1 MSTDYL
7 SYLNEQQKE
16 AVLHTEGPLLI
27 LAGAGT
33 GKTSVLTSRIAHII
47 HNKLAFPNN
56 ILAVTFTNKA
66 AKEMQFRIGNIIGNA
81 VEGMNW
87 LGTFHSIGTKLL
99 RMHAELVHLKS
110 DFTILDTDDQLK
122 VIKEVIRLLDIDEK
136 QFPPR
141 LFLSFI
147 DQCKNK
153 GLSPENATTQMDL
166 DSIHEKSIEVY
177 KNYQQRLKTL
187 NSADFG
193 DLLMLPL
200 QILKENEAVL
210 NKFQSIFKYILV
222 DEYQDTNTVQYLL
235 LRVLSQKNK
244 NIACVGDDDQ
254 SIYGWR
260 GADVN
265 NILNFEKDFDGS
277 KIIRLEKNYRS
288 TVNILGAARSL
299 IANNI
304 DRLGKELSSS
314 SDEVGD
320 KVKVISVW
328 SAEDEAI
335 FISDEIDRKLIS
347 KTDLNQISI
356 LVRASFQM
364 REIEDRLILNSIPY
378 RVIGG
383 PKFYERQE
391 IRDVIAYLQLL
402 LNQNHDLKF
411 ERILN
416 VPKRGLGE
424 TTIRMLNDASKIY
437 NLSLFDVSKKLIQTD
452 ELKPQQRTQL
462 SSFIAMVENWKRK
475 LDELDHVTL
484 TELILEDSG
493 YIEMWEKDKTPSSL
507 TRIENIKELVGQ
519 IAEFNSLHEFIDH
532 VSLVLEVEN
541 DQSTSKV
548 SLMTLHS
555 AKGLEFDCVF
565 MPGLEEGIFPNQRSL
580 DEKGNIGLEEERRL
594 AHVGMTRAK
603 KYLYIINSQNRRVY
617 GNWMQSIPSRFI
629 SEISR
634 EFIDDDATLNAYA
647 INTINTYVNTL
658 QNIAPYDNQKKKL
671 SAMERLKAAGHFD
684 NSTEVFDD
692 ISDADNVSVL
702 QNQRVFHT
710 KFGYGIVIGNENDRV
725 EVDFDKAGKKIVLSS
740 YLEVVKND

>member
-1 MSTDYL
+1 MNTDYL
-7 SYLNEQQKE
+7 SYLNEQQKA

-33 GKTSVLTSRIAHII
+33 GKTSVLTSRLAHII
-47 HNKLAFPNN
+47 YNKLAFPNN

-66 AKEMQFRIGNIIGNA
+66 AKEMQLRIGNIIGNA

-99 RMHAELVHLKS
+99 RMHAELVDLKS

-153 GLSPENATTQMDL
+153 GLTPEKVKTEIDL
-166 DSIHEKSIEVY
+166 DFIHEKSIEVY
-177 KNYQQRLKTL
+177 KNYQKRLKTL
-187 NSADFG
+187 NSVDFG

-200 QILKENEAVL
+200 QILIKNEAIL
-210 NKFQSIFKYILV
+210 DKFQSTFKYILV
-222 DEYQDTNTVQYLL
+222 DEYQDTNTVQYQL
-235 LRVLSQKNK
+235 LRILSQKNR

-299 IANNI
+299 ITNNI

-314 SDEVGD
+314 SDEEGD
-320 KVKVISVW
+320 KVKLVSVW

-347 KTDLNQISI
+347 KTDLDQISI

-462 SSFIAMVENWKRK
+462 SSFIAMIENWKQK
-475 LDELDHVTL
+475 LNELDHVTL

-493 YIEMWEKDKTPSSL
+493 YIEMWEKDKTPTSL

-519 IAEFNSLHEFIDH
+519 IAEFNSLHEFIEH
-532 VSLVLEVEN
+532 ISLVLEVEN
-541 DQSTSKV
+541 DKSSSKV

-565 MPGLEEGIFPNQRSL
+565 MPGLEEGVFPNQRSL
-580 DEKGNIGLEEERRL
+580 DEKGNSGLEEERRL

-603 KYLYIINSQNRRVY
+603 KYLYLIHSQNRRVY

-634 EFIDDDATLNAYA
+634 EFIDDDSTL
-647 INTINTYVNTL
+647 IGTTINTYGNGVQNTS
-658 QNIAPYDNQKKKL
+658 AFDYQKKKL
-671 SAMERLKAAGHFD
+671 SAIDRLKAAGHF
-684 NSTEVFDD
+684 NNNIEALEE
-692 ISDADNVSVL
+692 ISDYNNVSVL

-710 KFGYGIVIGNENDRV
+710 KFGYGIVIDNENDRV

>member
-1 MSTDYL
+1 MNTDYL
-7 SYLNEQQKE
+7 SYLNEQQKA

-33 GKTSVLTSRIAHII
+33 GKTSVLTSRLAHII
-47 HNKLAFPNN
+47 NKKLAFPNN

-66 AKEMQFRIGNIIGNA
+66 AKEMQLRIGNIIGKA

-99 RMHAELVHLKS
+99 RMHAELVGLKS

-122 VIKEVIRLLDIDEK
+122 VIKEVIKLLDIDEK

-153 GLSPENATTQMDL
+153 GLTPERVKTEIDL
-166 DSIHEKSIEVY
+166 DFIHEKSIEVY

-200 QILKENEAVL
+200 QILIKNKAIL
-210 NKFQSIFKYILV
+210 DKFQSTFKYILV

-235 LRVLSQKNK
+235 LRILSQKNR

-314 SDEVGD
+314 SDDVGD
-320 KVKVISVW
+320 KVKLVSVW

-347 KTDLNQISI
+347 KIDLDQISI

-462 SSFIAMVENWKRK
+462 SSFIAMIENWKQK
-475 LDELDHVTL
+475 LNELDHVTL

-493 YIEMWEKDKTPSSL
+493 YIEMWEKDKTPTSL

-519 IAEFNSLHEFIDH
+519 IAEFNSLHEFIEH
-532 VSLVLEVEN
+532 ISLVLEVEN
-541 DQSTSKV
+541 DQSSSKV

-580 DEKGNIGLEEERRL
+580 DEKGNSGLEEERRL

-603 KYLYIINSQNRRVY
+603 KYLYIIHSQNRRVY

-634 EFIDDDATLNAYA
+634 EFIDDASTLSGT
-647 INTINTYVNTL
+647 TINTYGNGIQNTS
-658 QNIAPYDNQKKKL
+658 AFDYQKKKL
-671 SAMERLKAAGHFD
+671 SAIDRLKAAGHF
-684 NSTEVFDD
+684 NNNIEAIEE
-692 ISDADNVSVL
+692 ISDYNNVSVL

-710 KFGYGIVIGNENDRV
+710 KFGYGIVIDNENDRV

>member
-1 MSTDYL
+1 MNTDYL
-7 SYLNEQQKE
+7 SYLNEQQKA

-33 GKTSVLTSRIAHII
+33 GKTSVLTSRLAHII
-47 HNKLAFPNN
+47 NKKLAFPNN

-66 AKEMQFRIGNIIGNA
+66 AKEMQLRIGNIIGKA

-99 RMHAELVHLKS
+99 RMHAELVGLKS

-122 VIKEVIRLLDIDEK
+122 VIKEVIKLLDIDEK

-153 GLSPENATTQMDL
+153 GLTPERVKTEIDL
-166 DSIHEKSIEVY
+166 DFIHEKSIEVY

-200 QILKENEAVL
+200 QILIKNEEIL
-210 NKFQSIFKYILV
+210 DKFQSTFKYILV

-235 LRVLSQKNK
+235 LRILSQKNR

-265 NILNFEKDFDGS
+265 NILNFEKDFYGS

-314 SDEVGD
+314 SDDIGE
-320 KVKVISVW
+320 KVKLVSVW

-347 KTDLNQISI
+347 KIDLDQISI

-462 SSFIAMVENWKRK
+462 SSFIAMIENWKQK
-475 LDELDHVTL
+475 LNELDHVTL

-493 YIEMWEKDKTPSSL
+493 YIEMWEKDKTPTSL

-519 IAEFNSLHEFIDH
+519 IAEFNSLHEFIEH
-532 VSLVLEVEN
+532 ISLVLEVEN
-541 DQSTSKV
+541 DQSSSKV

-580 DEKGNIGLEEERRL
+580 DEKGNSGLEEERRL

-603 KYLYIINSQNRRVY
+603 KYLYIIHSQNRRVY

-634 EFIDDDATLNAYA
+634 EFIDDASTLSGT
-647 INTINTYVNTL
+647 TINTYGNGIQNTS
-658 QNIAPYDNQKKKL
+658 AFDYQKKKL
-671 SAMERLKAAGHFD
+671 SAIDRLKAAGHF
-684 NSTEVFDD
+684 NNNIEAIEE
-692 ISDADNVSVL
+692 ISDYNNVSVL

-710 KFGYGIVIGNENDRV
+710 KFGYGIVIDNENDRV

>member
-1 MSTDYL
+1 MNTDYL
-7 SYLNEQQKE
+7 SYLNEQQKA

-33 GKTSVLTSRIAHII
+33 GKTSVLTSRLAHII
-47 HNKLAFPNN
+47 NKKLAFPNN

-66 AKEMQFRIGNIIGNA
+66 AKEMQLRIGNIIGKA

-99 RMHAELVHLKS
+99 RMHAELVDLKS

-122 VIKEVIRLLDIDEK
+122 VIKEVIKLLDIDEK

-153 GLSPENATTQMDL
+153 GLTPERVKTEIDL
-166 DSIHEKSIEVY
+166 DFIHEKSIEVY

-200 QILKENEAVL
+200 QILIKNEEIL
-210 NKFQSIFKYILV
+210 DKFQSTFKYILV

-235 LRVLSQKNK
+235 LRILSQKNR

-265 NILNFEKDFDGS
+265 NILNFEKDFYGS

-314 SDEVGD
+314 SDDIGE
-320 KVKVISVW
+320 KVKLVSVW

-347 KTDLNQISI
+347 KIDLDQISI

-462 SSFIAMVENWKRK
+462 SSFIAMIENWKQK
-475 LDELDHVTL
+475 LNELDHVTL

-493 YIEMWEKDKTPSSL
+493 YIEMWEKDKTPTSL

-519 IAEFNSLHEFIDH
+519 IAEFNSLHEFIEH
-532 VSLVLEVEN
+532 ISLVLEVEN
-541 DQSTSKV
+541 DQSSSKV

-580 DEKGNIGLEEERRL
+580 DEKGNSGLEEERRL

-603 KYLYIINSQNRRVY
+603 KYLYIIHSQNRRVY

-634 EFIDDDATLNAYA
+634 EFIDDASTLSG
-647 INTINTYVNTL
+647 TSINTYGNGIQNTS
-658 QNIAPYDNQKKKL
+658 AFDYQKKKL
-671 SAMERLKAAGHFD
+671 SAIDRLKAAGHF
-684 NSTEVFDD
+684 NNNIEAIEE
-692 ISDADNVSVL
+692 ISDYNNVSVL

-710 KFGYGIVIGNENDRV
+710 KFGYGIVIDNENDRV

>member
-1 MSTDYL
+1 MNTDYL
-7 SYLNEQQKE
+7 SYLNEQQKA

-33 GKTSVLTSRIAHII
+33 GKTSVLTSRLAHII
-47 HNKLAFPNN
+47 NKKLAFPNN

-66 AKEMQFRIGNIIGNA
+66 AKEMQLRIGNIIGKA

-99 RMHAELVHLKS
+99 RMHAELVDLKS

-122 VIKEVIRLLDIDEK
+122 VIKEVIKLLDIDEK

-153 GLSPENATTQMDL
+153 GLTPERVKTEIDL
-166 DSIHEKSIEVY
+166 DFIHEKSTEVY

-200 QILKENEAVL
+200 QILIKNEAIL
-210 NKFQSIFKYILV
+210 DKFQSTFKYILV
-222 DEYQDTNTVQYLL
+222 DEYQDTNTVQYQL
-235 LRVLSQKNK
+235 LRILSQKNR

-265 NILNFEKDFDGS
+265 NILNFEKDFYGS

-314 SDEVGD
+314 SDDIGE
-320 KVKVISVW
+320 KVKLVSVW

-347 KTDLNQISI
+347 KIDLDQISI

-462 SSFIAMVENWKRK
+462 SGFIAMIENWKQK
-475 LDELDHVTL
+475 LNELDHVTL

-493 YIEMWEKDKTPSSL
+493 YIEMWEKDKTPTSL

-519 IAEFNSLHEFIDH
+519 IAEFNSLHEFIEH
-532 VSLVLEVEN
+532 ISLVLEVEN
-541 DQSTSKV
+541 DQSSSKV

-580 DEKGNIGLEEERRL
+580 DEKGNSGLEEERRL

-603 KYLYIINSQNRRVY
+603 KYLYIIHSQNRRVY

-634 EFIDDDATLNAYA
+634 EFIDDASTLSGT
-647 INTINTYVNTL
+647 TINTYGNGIQNTS
-658 QNIAPYDNQKKKL
+658 AFDYQKKKL
-671 SAMERLKAAGHFD
+671 SAIDRLKAAGHF
-684 NSTEVFDD
+684 NNNIEAIEE
-692 ISDADNVSVL
+692 ISDYNNVSVL

-710 KFGYGIVIGNENDRV
+710 KFGYGIVIDNENDRV

>member
-1 MSTDYL
+1 MNTDYL
-7 SYLNEQQKE
+7 SYLNEQQKA

-33 GKTSVLTSRIAHII
+33 GKTSVLTSRLAHII
-47 HNKLAFPNN
+47 NKKLAFPNN

-66 AKEMQFRIGNIIGNA
+66 AKEMQLRIGNIIGKA

-99 RMHAELVHLKS
+99 RMHAELVDLKS

-122 VIKEVIRLLDIDEK
+122 VIKEVIKLLDIDEK

-153 GLSPENATTQMDL
+153 GLTPERVKTEIDL
-166 DSIHEKSIEVY
+166 DFIHEKSIEVY

-200 QILKENEAVL
+200 QILIKNEAIL
-210 NKFQSIFKYILV
+210 DKFQSTFKYILV
-222 DEYQDTNTVQYLL
+222 DEYQDTNTVQYQL
-235 LRVLSQKNK
+235 LRILSQKNR

-265 NILNFEKDFDGS
+265 NILNFEKDFYGS

-314 SDEVGD
+314 SDDIGE
-320 KVKVISVW
+320 KVKLVSVW

-347 KTDLNQISI
+347 KIDLDQISI

-424 TTIRMLNDASKIY
+424 TTIRMLNDASRIY

-462 SSFIAMVENWKRK
+462 SGFIAMIENWKQK
-475 LDELDHVTL
+475 LNELDHVTL

-493 YIEMWEKDKTPSSL
+493 YIEMWEKDKTPTSL

-519 IAEFNSLHEFIDH
+519 IAEFNSLHEFIEH
-532 VSLVLEVEN
+532 ISLVLEVEN
-541 DQSTSKV
+541 DQSSSKV

-580 DEKGNIGLEEERRL
+580 DEKGNSGLEEERRL

-603 KYLYIINSQNRRVY
+603 KYLYIIHSQNRRVY

-634 EFIDDDATLNAYA
+634 EFIDDASTLSGT
-647 INTINTYVNTL
+647 TINTYGNGIQNTS
-658 QNIAPYDNQKKKL
+658 AFDYQKKKL
-671 SAMERLKAAGHFD
+671 SAIDRLKAAGHF
-684 NSTEVFDD
+684 NNNIEAIEE
-692 ISDADNVSVL
+692 ISDYNNVSVL

-710 KFGYGIVIGNENDRV
+710 KFGYGIVIDNENDRV

>member
-1 MSTDYL
+1 MNTDYL

-16 AVLHTEGPLLI
+16 AVLYTEGPLLI

-33 GKTSVLTSRIAHII
+33 GKTSVLTSRLAHII

-66 AKEMQFRIGNIIGNA
+66 AKEMQFRIGNIIGKA

-99 RMHAELVHLKS
+99 RMHAELVNLKS

-122 VIKEVIRLLDIDEK
+122 VIKEVIRLMDIDEK

-153 GLSPENATTQMDL
+153 GLSPEKVSTQMDL

-200 QILKENEAVL
+200 QILKENEVIL
-210 NKFQSIFKYILV
+210 DKFQSIFKYILV

-235 LRVLSQKNK
+235 LRILSQKNR

-320 KVKVISVW
+320 KVKLISVW

-335 FISDEIDRKLIS
+335 FISDEIERKLLS

-507 TRIENIKELVGQ
+507 NRIENIKELVGQ
-519 IAEFNSLHEFIDH
+519 IGEFNSLHEFIDH

-603 KYLYIINSQNRRVY
+603 KYLYLINSQNRRVY

-634 EFIDDDATLNAYA
+634 EFIDDDTTLYAPA
-647 INTINTYVNTL
+647 INTINTYGNAL
-658 QNIAPYDNQKKKL
+658 QNITPYDYQRKKL

-684 NSTEVFDD
+684 NSTETFDD
-692 ISDADNVSVL
+692 ISDADNLIVL

-710 KFGYGIVIGNENDRV
+710 KFGYGIVIDNENDRV

>member
-33 GKTSVLTSRIAHII
+33 GKTSVLTSRLAHII

-66 AKEMQFRIGNIIGNA
+66 AKEMQFRIGNIIGKA

-99 RMHAELVHLKS
+99 RMHAELVNLKS

-153 GLSPENATTQMDL
+153 GLSPEKVRTQMDL

-200 QILKENEAVL
+200 QILRENEAIL
-210 NKFQSIFKYILV
+210 DKFQSIFKYILV

-235 LRVLSQKNK
+235 LRILSQKNR

-320 KVKVISVW
+320 KVKLVSVW

-335 FISDEIDRKLIS
+335 FISDEIDRKLTS

-603 KYLYIINSQNRRVY
+603 KYLYLINSQNRRVY

-634 EFIDDDATLNAYA
+634 EFIDDDATLNAT
-647 INTINTYVNTL
+647 TINTNNTYGNAL
-658 QNIAPYDNQKKKL
+658 QNITPYDYQKKKL
-671 SAMERLKAAGHFD
+671 SAIERLKAAGHFD
-684 NSTEVFDD
+684 NSIETFDD
-692 ISDADNVSVL
+692 ISDADNMSVL

-710 KFGYGIVIGNENDRV
+710 KFGYGIVIDNENDRV

-740 YLEVVKND
+740 YLEVVKNG

>member
-33 GKTSVLTSRIAHII
+33 GKTSVLTSRLAHII

-66 AKEMQFRIGNIIGNA
+66 AKEMQFRIGNIIGKA

-99 RMHAELVHLKS
+99 RMHAELVNLKS

-153 GLSPENATTQMDL
+153 GLSPEKVRTQMDL

-200 QILKENEAVL
+200 QILKENEAIL
-210 NKFQSIFKYILV
+210 DKFQSIFKYILV

-235 LRVLSQKNK
+235 LRILSQKNR

-320 KVKVISVW
+320 KVKLVSVW

-335 FISDEIDRKLIS
+335 FISDEIDRKLTS

-603 KYLYIINSQNRRVY
+603 KYLYLINSQNRRVY

-634 EFIDDDATLNAYA
+634 EFIDDDATLNAAA
-647 INTINTYVNTL
+647 INTINTYGNTF
-658 QNIAPYDNQKKKL
+658 QNIAPYDYQKKKL

-684 NSTEVFDD
+684 NSIEVFDD
-692 ISDADNVSVL
+692 ISDDNNEIVF

>member
-1 MSTDYL
+1 MNTDYL
-7 SYLNEQQKE
+7 SYLNEQQKA

-33 GKTSVLTSRIAHII
+33 GKTSVLTSRLAHII
-47 HNKLAFPNN
+47 NKKLAFPNN

-66 AKEMQFRIGNIIGNA
+66 AKEMQLRIGNIIGKA

-99 RMHAELVHLKS
+99 RMHAELVDLKS

-122 VIKEVIRLLDIDEK
+122 VIKEVIKLLDIDEK

-153 GLSPENATTQMDL
+153 GLTPERVKTEIDL
-166 DSIHEKSIEVY
+166 DFIHEKSIEVY

-200 QILKENEAVL
+200 QILIKNEEIL
-210 NKFQSIFKYILV
+210 DKFQSTFKYILV
-222 DEYQDTNTVQYLL
+222 DEYQDTNTVQYQL
-235 LRVLSQKNK
+235 LRILSQKNR

-265 NILNFEKDFDGS
+265 NILNFEKDFYGS

-314 SDEVGD
+314 SDDIGE
-320 KVKVISVW
+320 KVKLVSVW

-347 KTDLNQISI
+347 KIDLDQISI

-462 SSFIAMVENWKRK
+462 SGFIAMIENWKQK
-475 LDELDHVTL
+475 LNELDHVTL

-493 YIEMWEKDKTPSSL
+493 YIEMWEKDKTPTSL

-519 IAEFNSLHEFIDH
+519 IAEFNSLHEFIEH
-532 VSLVLEVEN
+532 ISLVLEVEN
-541 DQSTSKV
+541 DQSSSKV

-580 DEKGNIGLEEERRL
+580 DEKGNSGLEEERRL

-603 KYLYIINSQNRRVY
+603 KYLYIIHSQNRRVY

-634 EFIDDDATLNAYA
+634 EFIDDASTLSGT
-647 INTINTYVNTL
+647 TINTYGNGIQNTS
-658 QNIAPYDNQKKKL
+658 AFDYQKKKL
-671 SAMERLKAAGHFD
+671 SAIDRLKAAGHF
-684 NSTEVFDD
+684 NNNIEAIEE
-692 ISDADNVSVL
+692 ISDYNNVSVL

-710 KFGYGIVIGNENDRV
+710 KFGYGIVIDNENDRV

>member
-1 MSTDYL
+1 MNTDYL
-7 SYLNEQQKE
+7 SYLNEQQKA

-33 GKTSVLTSRIAHII
+33 GKTSVLTSRLAHII
-47 HNKLAFPNN
+47 YKKLAFPNN

-66 AKEMQFRIGNIIGNA
+66 AKEMQLRIGNIIGNA

-99 RMHAELVHLKS
+99 RMHAELVDLKS

-153 GLSPENATTQMDL
+153 GLTPEKVNTEIDL
-166 DSIHEKSIEVY
+166 DFIHEKSIEVY
-177 KNYQQRLKTL
+177 KNYQKRLKTL
-187 NSADFG
+187 NSVDFG

-200 QILKENEAVL
+200 QILIKNEAIL
-210 NKFQSIFKYILV
+210 DKFQSTFKYILV
-222 DEYQDTNTVQYLL
+222 DEYQDTNTVQYQL
-235 LRVLSQKNK
+235 LRILSQKNR

-299 IANNI
+299 ITNNI

-314 SDEVGD
+314 SDEEGD
-320 KVKVISVW
+320 KVKLVSVW

-347 KTDLNQISI
+347 KTDLDQISI

-462 SSFIAMVENWKRK
+462 SSFIAMIENWKQK
-475 LDELDHVTL
+475 LNELDHVTL

-493 YIEMWEKDKTPSSL
+493 YIEMWEKDKTPTSL

-519 IAEFNSLHEFIDH
+519 IAEFNSLHEFIEH
-532 VSLVLEVEN
+532 ISLVLEVEN
-541 DQSTSKV
+541 DKSSSKV

-565 MPGLEEGIFPNQRSL
+565 MPGLEEGVFPNQRSL
-580 DEKGNIGLEEERRL
+580 DEKGNSGLEEERRL

-603 KYLYIINSQNRRVY
+603 KYLYLIHSQNRRVY

-634 EFIDDDATLNAYA
+634 EFIDDDSTL
-647 INTINTYVNTL
+647 IGTTINTYGNGIQNTSEFD
-658 QNIAPYDNQKKKL
+658 YQKKKL
-671 SAMERLKAAGHFD
+671 SAIDRLKAAGHF
-684 NSTEVFDD
+684 NNNIEALEE
-692 ISDADNVSVL
+692 ISDYNNVSVL

-710 KFGYGIVIGNENDRV
+710 KFGYGIVIDNENDRV

>member
-1 MSTDYL
+1 MNTDYL
-7 SYLNEQQKE
+7 SYLNEQQKA

-33 GKTSVLTSRIAHII
+33 GKTSVLTSRLAHII
-47 HNKLAFPNN
+47 NKKLAFPNN

-66 AKEMQFRIGNIIGNA
+66 AKEMQLRIGNIIGKA

-99 RMHAELVHLKS
+99 RMHAELVDLKS

-122 VIKEVIRLLDIDEK
+122 VIKEVIKLLDIEEK

-153 GLSPENATTQMDL
+153 GLTPERVKTEIDL
-166 DSIHEKSIEVY
+166 DFIHEKSIEVY

-200 QILKENEAVL
+200 QILIKNKAIL
-210 NKFQSIFKYILV
+210 DKFQSTFKYILV
-222 DEYQDTNTVQYLL
+222 DEYQDTNTVQYQL
-235 LRVLSQKNK
+235 LRILSQKNR

-265 NILNFEKDFDGS
+265 NILNFEKDFYGS

-314 SDEVGD
+314 SDDIGE
-320 KVKVISVW
+320 KVKLVSVW

-347 KTDLNQISI
+347 KIDLDQISI

-462 SSFIAMVENWKRK
+462 SSFIAMIENWKQK
-475 LDELDHVTL
+475 LNELDHVTL

-493 YIEMWEKDKTPSSL
+493 YIEMWEKDKTPTSL

-519 IAEFNSLHEFIDH
+519 IAEFNSLHEFIEH
-532 VSLVLEVEN
+532 ISLVLEVEN
-541 DQSTSKV
+541 DQSSSKV

-580 DEKGNIGLEEERRL
+580 DEKGNSGLEEERRL

-603 KYLYIINSQNRRVY
+603 KYLYIIHSQNRRVY

-634 EFIDDDATLNAYA
+634 EFIDDASTLSGT
-647 INTINTYVNTL
+647 TINTYGNGIQNTS
-658 QNIAPYDNQKKKL
+658 AFDYQKKKL
-671 SAMERLKAAGHFD
+671 SAIDRLKAAGHF
-684 NSTEVFDD
+684 NNNIEAIEE
-692 ISDADNVSVL
+692 ISDYNNVSVL

-710 KFGYGIVIGNENDRV
+710 KFGYGIVIDNENDRV

>member
-1 MSTDYL
+1 MNTDYL
-7 SYLNEQQKE
+7 SYLNEQQKA

-33 GKTSVLTSRIAHII
+33 GKTSVLTSRLAHII
-47 HNKLAFPNN
+47 YKKLAFPNN

-66 AKEMQFRIGNIIGNA
+66 AKEMQLRIGNIIGNA

-99 RMHAELVHLKS
+99 RMHAELVDLKS

-153 GLSPENATTQMDL
+153 GLTPEKVKTEIDL
-166 DSIHEKSIEVY
+166 DFIHEKSIEVY
-177 KNYQQRLKTL
+177 KNYQKRLKTL
-187 NSADFG
+187 NSVDFG

-200 QILKENEAVL
+200 QILIKNDAIL
-210 NKFQSIFKYILV
+210 DKFQSTFKYILV
-222 DEYQDTNTVQYLL
+222 DEYQDTNTVQYQL
-235 LRVLSQKNK
+235 LRILSQKNR

-299 IANNI
+299 ITNNI

-314 SDEVGD
+314 SDEEGD
-320 KVKVISVW
+320 KVKLVSVW

-347 KTDLNQISI
+347 KTDLDQISI

-462 SSFIAMVENWKRK
+462 SSFIAMIENWKQK
-475 LDELDHVTL
+475 LNELDHVTL

-493 YIEMWEKDKTPSSL
+493 YIEMWEKDKTPTSL

-519 IAEFNSLHEFIDH
+519 IAEFNSLHEFIEH
-532 VSLVLEVEN
+532 ISLVLEVEN
-541 DQSTSKV
+541 DKSSSKV

-565 MPGLEEGIFPNQRSL
+565 MPGLEEGVFPNQRSL
-580 DEKGNIGLEEERRL
+580 DEKGNSGLEEERRL

-603 KYLYIINSQNRRVY
+603 KYLYLIHSQNRRVY

-634 EFIDDDATLNAYA
+634 EFIDDDSTL
-647 INTINTYVNTL
+647 IGTTINTYGNGVQNTS
-658 QNIAPYDNQKKKL
+658 AFDYQKKKL
-671 SAMERLKAAGHFD
+671 SAIDRLKAAGHF
-684 NSTEVFDD
+684 NNNIEALEE
-692 ISDADNVSVL
+692 ISDYNNVSVL

-710 KFGYGIVIGNENDRV
+710 KFGYGIVIDNENDRV

>member
-1 MSTDYL
+1 MNTDYL
-7 SYLNEQQKE
+7 SYLNEQQKA

-33 GKTSVLTSRIAHII
+33 GKTSVLTSRLAHII
-47 HNKLAFPNN
+47 NKKLAFPNN

-66 AKEMQFRIGNIIGNA
+66 AKEMQLRIGNIIGKA

-99 RMHAELVHLKS
+99 RMHAELVDLKS

-122 VIKEVIRLLDIDEK
+122 VIKEVIKLLDIDEK

-153 GLSPENATTQMDL
+153 GLTPERVKTEIDL
-166 DSIHEKSIEVY
+166 DFIHEKSIEVY

-200 QILKENEAVL
+200 QILIKNEAIL
-210 NKFQSIFKYILV
+210 DKFQSTFKYILV

-235 LRVLSQKNK
+235 LRILSQKNR

-314 SDEVGD
+314 SDDVGD
-320 KVKVISVW
+320 KVKLVSVW

-347 KTDLNQISI
+347 KIDLDQISI

-462 SSFIAMVENWKRK
+462 SSFIAMIENWKQK
-475 LDELDHVTL
+475 LNELDHVTL

-493 YIEMWEKDKTPSSL
+493 YIEMWEKDKTPTSL

-519 IAEFNSLHEFIDH
+519 IAEFNSLHEFIEH
-532 VSLVLEVEN
+532 ISLVLEVEN
-541 DQSTSKV
+541 DQSSSKV

-580 DEKGNIGLEEERRL
+580 DEKGNSGLEEERRL

-603 KYLYIINSQNRRVY
+603 KYLYIIHSQNRRVY

-634 EFIDDDATLNAYA
+634 EFIDDASTLSGT
-647 INTINTYVNTL
+647 TINTYGNGIQNTS
-658 QNIAPYDNQKKKL
+658 AFDYQKKKL
-671 SAMERLKAAGHFD
+671 SAIDRLKAAGHF
-684 NSTEVFDD
+684 NNNIEAIEE
-692 ISDADNVSVL
+692 ISDYNNVSVL

-710 KFGYGIVIGNENDRV
+710 KFGYGIVIDNENDRV

>member
-1 MSTDYL
+1 MNTDYL
-7 SYLNEQQKE
+7 SYLNEQQKA

-33 GKTSVLTSRIAHII
+33 GKTSVLTSRLAHII
-47 HNKLAFPNN
+47 YKKLAFPNN

-66 AKEMQFRIGNIIGNA
+66 AKEMQLRIGNIIGNA

-99 RMHAELVHLKS
+99 RMHAELVDLKS

-153 GLSPENATTQMDL
+153 GLTPEKVNTEIDL
-166 DSIHEKSIEVY
+166 DFIHEKSIEVY
-177 KNYQQRLKTL
+177 KNYQKRLKTL
-187 NSADFG
+187 NSVDFG

-200 QILKENEAVL
+200 QILIKNEAIL
-210 NKFQSIFKYILV
+210 DKFQSTFKYILV
-222 DEYQDTNTVQYLL
+222 DEYQDTNTVQYQL
-235 LRVLSQKNK
+235 LRILSQKNR

-299 IANNI
+299 ITNNI

-314 SDEVGD
+314 SDEEGD
-320 KVKVISVW
+320 KVKLVSVW

-347 KTDLNQISI
+347 KTDLDQISI

-462 SSFIAMVENWKRK
+462 SSFIAMIENWKQK
-475 LDELDHVTL
+475 LNELDHVTL

-493 YIEMWEKDKTPSSL
+493 YIEMWEKDKTPTSL

-519 IAEFNSLHEFIDH
+519 IAEFNSLHEFIEH
-532 VSLVLEVEN
+532 ISLVLEVEN
-541 DQSTSKV
+541 DKSSSKV

-565 MPGLEEGIFPNQRSL
+565 MPGLEEGVFPNQRSL
-580 DEKGNIGLEEERRL
+580 DEKGNSGLEEERRL

-603 KYLYIINSQNRRVY
+603 KYLYLIHSQNRRVY

-634 EFIDDDATLNAYA
+634 EFIDDDSTL
-647 INTINTYVNTL
+647 IGTTINTYGNGVQNTS
-658 QNIAPYDNQKKKL
+658 AFDYQKKKL
-671 SAMERLKAAGHFD
+671 SAIDRLKAAGHF
-684 NSTEVFDD
+684 NNNIEALEE
-692 ISDADNVSVL
+692 ISDYNNVSVL

-710 KFGYGIVIGNENDRV
+710 KFGYGIVIDNENDRV

>member
-1 MSTDYL
+1 MNTDYL
-7 SYLNEQQKE
+7 SYLNEQQKA

-33 GKTSVLTSRIAHII
+33 GKTSVLTSRLAHII
-47 HNKLAFPNN
+47 NKKLAFPNN

-66 AKEMQFRIGNIIGNA
+66 AKEMQLRIGNIIGKA

-99 RMHAELVHLKS
+99 RMHAELVDLKS

-122 VIKEVIRLLDIDEK
+122 VIKEVIKLLDIDEK

-153 GLSPENATTQMDL
+153 GLTPERVKTEIDL
-166 DSIHEKSIEVY
+166 DFIHEKSTEVY

-200 QILKENEAVL
+200 QILIKNEAIL
-210 NKFQSIFKYILV
+210 DKFQSTFKYILV

-235 LRVLSQKNK
+235 LRILSQKNR

-265 NILNFEKDFDGS
+265 NILNFEKDFYGS

-314 SDEVGD
+314 SDDIGE
-320 KVKVISVW
+320 KVKLVSVW

-347 KTDLNQISI
+347 KIDLDQISI

-462 SSFIAMVENWKRK
+462 SGFIAMIENWKQK
-475 LDELDHVTL
+475 LNELDHVTL

-493 YIEMWEKDKTPSSL
+493 YIEMWEKDKTPTSL

-519 IAEFNSLHEFIDH
+519 IAEFNSLHEFIEH
-532 VSLVLEVEN
+532 ISLVLEVEN
-541 DQSTSKV
+541 DQSSSKV

-580 DEKGNIGLEEERRL
+580 DEKGNSGLEEERRL

-603 KYLYIINSQNRRVY
+603 KYLYIIHSQNRRVY

-634 EFIDDDATLNAYA
+634 EFIDDASTLSGT
-647 INTINTYVNTL
+647 TINTYGNGIQNTS
-658 QNIAPYDNQKKKL
+658 AFDYQKKKL
-671 SAMERLKAAGHFD
+671 SAIDRLKAAGHF
-684 NSTEVFDD
+684 NNNIEAIEE
-692 ISDADNVSVL
+692 ISDYNNVSVL

-710 KFGYGIVIGNENDRV
+710 KFGYGIVIDNENDRV

>member
-1 MSTDYL
+1 MNTDYL
-7 SYLNEQQKE
+7 SYLNEQQKA

-33 GKTSVLTSRIAHII
+33 GKTSVLTSRLAHII
-47 HNKLAFPNN
+47 NKKLAFPNN

-66 AKEMQFRIGNIIGNA
+66 AKEMQLRIGNIIGKA

-99 RMHAELVHLKS
+99 RMHAELVDLKS

-122 VIKEVIRLLDIDEK
+122 VIKEVIKLLDIDEK

-153 GLSPENATTQMDL
+153 GLTPERVKTEIDL
-166 DSIHEKSIEVY
+166 DFIHEKSIEVY

-200 QILKENEAVL
+200 QILIKNEEIL
-210 NKFQSIFKYILV
+210 DKFQSTFKYILV
-222 DEYQDTNTVQYLL
+222 DEYQDTNTVQYQL
-235 LRVLSQKNK
+235 LRILSQKNR

-265 NILNFEKDFDGS
+265 NILNFEKDFYGS

-314 SDEVGD
+314 SDDIGE
-320 KVKVISVW
+320 KVKLVSVW

-347 KTDLNQISI
+347 KIDLDQISI

-462 SSFIAMVENWKRK
+462 SGFIAMIENWKQK
-475 LDELDHVTL
+475 LNELDHVTL

-493 YIEMWEKDKTPSSL
+493 YIEMWEKDKTPTSL

-519 IAEFNSLHEFIDH
+519 IAEFNSLHEFIEH
-532 VSLVLEVEN
+532 ISLVLEVEN
-541 DQSTSKV
+541 DQSSSKV

-580 DEKGNIGLEEERRL
+580 DEKGNSGLEEERRL

-603 KYLYIINSQNRRVY
+603 KYLYIIHSQNRRVY

-634 EFIDDDATLNAYA
+634 EFIDDASTLSGT
-647 INTINTYVNTL
+647 TINTYGNGIQNTSAFDY
-658 QNIAPYDNQKKKL
+658 QNKKL
-671 SAMERLKAAGHFD
+671 SAIDRLKAAGHF
-684 NSTEVFDD
+684 NNNIEAIEE
-692 ISDADNVSVL
+692 ISDYNNVSVL

-710 KFGYGIVIGNENDRV
+710 KFGYGIVIDNENDRV

>member
-1 MSTDYL
+1 MNTDYL
-7 SYLNEQQKE
+7 SYLNEQQKA

-33 GKTSVLTSRIAHII
+33 GKTSVLTSRLAHII
-47 HNKLAFPNN
+47 NKKLAFPNN

-66 AKEMQFRIGNIIGNA
+66 AKEMQLRIGNIIGKA

-99 RMHAELVHLKS
+99 RMHAELVGLKS

-122 VIKEVIRLLDIDEK
+122 VIKEVIKLLDIDEK

-153 GLSPENATTQMDL
+153 GLTPERVKTEIDL
-166 DSIHEKSIEVY
+166 DFIHEKSTEVY

-200 QILKENEAVL
+200 QILIKNEAIL
-210 NKFQSIFKYILV
+210 DKFQSTFKYILV

-235 LRVLSQKNK
+235 LRILSQKNR

-314 SDEVGD
+314 SDDIGE
-320 KVKVISVW
+320 KVKLVSVW

-347 KTDLNQISI
+347 KIDLDQISI

-462 SSFIAMVENWKRK
+462 SSFIAMIENWKQK
-475 LDELDHVTL
+475 LNELDHVTL

-493 YIEMWEKDKTPSSL
+493 YIEMWEKDKTPTSL

-519 IAEFNSLHEFIDH
+519 IAEFNSLHEFIEH
-532 VSLVLEVEN
+532 ISLVLEVEN
-541 DQSTSKV
+541 DQSSSKV

-580 DEKGNIGLEEERRL
+580 DEKGNSGLEEERRL

-603 KYLYIINSQNRRVY
+603 KYLYIIHSQNRRVY

-634 EFIDDDATLNAYA
+634 EFIDDASTLSGT
-647 INTINTYVNTL
+647 TINTYGNGIQNTS
-658 QNIAPYDNQKKKL
+658 AFDYQKKKL
-671 SAMERLKAAGHFD
+671 SAIDRLKAAGHF
-684 NSTEVFDD
+684 NNNIEAIEE
-692 ISDADNVSVL
+692 ISDYNNVSVL

-710 KFGYGIVIGNENDRV
+710 KFGYGIVIDNENDRV

>member
-1 MSTDYL
+1 MNTDYL
-7 SYLNEQQKE
+7 SYLNEQQKA

-33 GKTSVLTSRIAHII
+33 GKTSVLTSRLAHII
-47 HNKLAFPNN
+47 NKKLAFPNN

-66 AKEMQFRIGNIIGNA
+66 AKEMQLRIGNIIGKA

-99 RMHAELVHLKS
+99 RMHAELVDLKS

-153 GLSPENATTQMDL
+153 GLTPENVKTEIDL
-166 DSIHEKSIEVY
+166 NFIHEKSIEVY

-193 DLLMLPL
+193 DLLLLPL
-200 QILKENEAVL
+200 QILIKNEAIL
-210 NKFQSIFKYILV
+210 DKFQSTFKYILV
-222 DEYQDTNTVQYLL
+222 DEYQDTNTVQYQL
-235 LRVLSQKNK
+235 LRILSQKTR

-314 SDEVGD
+314 SDDVGD
-320 KVKVISVW
+320 KVKLVSVW
-328 SAEDEAI
+328 SAEDEAM

-347 KTDLNQISI
+347 KIDLDQISI

-437 NLSLFDVSKKLIQTD
+437 KLSLFDVSKKLIQTD

-462 SSFIAMVENWKRK
+462 SSFIAMIENWKQK
-475 LDELDHVTL
+475 LNELDHVTL

-493 YIEMWEKDKTPSSL
+493 YIEMWEKDKTPTSL

-519 IAEFNSLHEFIDH
+519 IAEFNSLHEFIEH
-532 VSLVLEVEN
+532 ISLVLEVEN
-541 DQSTSKV
+541 DQSSSKV

-580 DEKGNIGLEEERRL
+580 DEKGNSGLEEERRL

-603 KYLYIINSQNRRVY
+603 KYLYLIHSQNRRVY

-634 EFIDDDATLNAYA
+634 EFIDDDSTLSG
-647 INTINTYVNTL
+647 ITINTYGNGIQNTS
-658 QNIAPYDNQKKKL
+658 AFDYQKKKL
-671 SAMERLKAAGHFD
+671 SAIDRLKAAGHF
-684 NSTEVFDD
+684 NNNIEAFED
-692 ISDADNVSVL
+692 ISDYTDVSVL

-710 KFGYGIVIGNENDRV
+710 KFGYGIVIDNENDRV

>member
-1 MSTDYL
+1 MNTDYL
-7 SYLNEQQKE
+7 SYLNEQQKA

-33 GKTSVLTSRIAHII
+33 GKTSVLTSRLAHII
-47 HNKLAFPNN
+47 NKKLAFPNN

-66 AKEMQFRIGNIIGNA
+66 AKEMQLRIGNIIGKA

-99 RMHAELVHLKS
+99 RMHAELVDLKS

-122 VIKEVIRLLDIDEK
+122 VIKEVIKLLDIDEK

-153 GLSPENATTQMDL
+153 GLTPERVKTEIDL
-166 DSIHEKSIEVY
+166 DFIHEKSIEVY

-200 QILKENEAVL
+200 QILIKNKAIL
-210 NKFQSIFKYILV
+210 DKFQSTFKYILV
-222 DEYQDTNTVQYLL
+222 DEYQDTNTVQYQL
-235 LRVLSQKNK
+235 LRILSQKNR

-265 NILNFEKDFDGS
+265 NILNFEKDFYGS

-314 SDEVGD
+314 SDDIGE
-320 KVKVISVW
+320 KVKLVSVW

-347 KTDLNQISI
+347 KIDLDQISI

-462 SSFIAMVENWKRK
+462 SGFIAMIENWKQK
-475 LDELDHVTL
+475 LNELDHVTL

-493 YIEMWEKDKTPSSL
+493 YIEMWEKDKTPTSL

-519 IAEFNSLHEFIDH
+519 IAEFNSLHEFIEH
-532 VSLVLEVEN
+532 ISLVLEVEN
-541 DQSTSKV
+541 DQSSSKV

-580 DEKGNIGLEEERRL
+580 DEKGNSGLEEERRL

-603 KYLYIINSQNRRVY
+603 KYLYIIHSQNRRVY

-634 EFIDDDATLNAYA
+634 EFIDDASTLSGT
-647 INTINTYVNTL
+647 TINTYGNGIQNTS
-658 QNIAPYDNQKKKL
+658 AFDYQKKKL
-671 SAMERLKAAGHFD
+671 SAIDRLKAAGHF
-684 NSTEVFDD
+684 NNNIEAIEE
-692 ISDADNVSVL
+692 ISDYNNVSVL

-710 KFGYGIVIGNENDRV
+710 KFGYGIVIDNENDRV

>member
-1 MSTDYL
+1 MNTDYL
-7 SYLNEQQKE
+7 SYLNEQQKA

-33 GKTSVLTSRIAHII
+33 GKTSVLTSRLAHII
-47 HNKLAFPNN
+47 NKKLAFPNN

-66 AKEMQFRIGNIIGNA
+66 AKEMQLRIGNIIGKA

-99 RMHAELVHLKS
+99 RMHAELVGLKS

-122 VIKEVIRLLDIDEK
+122 VIKEVIKLLDIDEK

-153 GLSPENATTQMDL
+153 GLTPERVKTEIDL
-166 DSIHEKSIEVY
+166 DFIHEKSIEVY

-200 QILKENEAVL
+200 QILIKNEEIL
-210 NKFQSIFKYILV
+210 DKFQSTFKYILV
-222 DEYQDTNTVQYLL
+222 DEYQDTNTVQYQL
-235 LRVLSQKNK
+235 LRILSQKNR

-265 NILNFEKDFDGS
+265 NILNFEKDFYGS

-314 SDEVGD
+314 SDDIGE
-320 KVKVISVW
+320 KVKLVSVW

-347 KTDLNQISI
+347 KIDLDQISI

-424 TTIRMLNDASKIY
+424 TTIRMLNDASRIY

-462 SSFIAMVENWKRK
+462 SGFIAMIENWKQK
-475 LDELDHVTL
+475 LNELDHVTL

-493 YIEMWEKDKTPSSL
+493 YIEMWEKDKTPTSL

-519 IAEFNSLHEFIDH
+519 IAEFNSLHEFIEH
-532 VSLVLEVEN
+532 ISLVLEVEN
-541 DQSTSKV
+541 DQSSSKV

-580 DEKGNIGLEEERRL
+580 DEKGNSGLEEERRL

-603 KYLYIINSQNRRVY
+603 KYLYIIHSQNRRVY

-634 EFIDDDATLNAYA
+634 EFIDDASTLSGT
-647 INTINTYVNTL
+647 TINTYGNGIQNTS
-658 QNIAPYDNQKKKL
+658 AFDYQKKKL
-671 SAMERLKAAGHFD
+671 SAIDRLKAAGHF
-684 NSTEVFDD
+684 NNNIEAIEE
-692 ISDADNVSVL
+692 ISDYNNVSVL

-710 KFGYGIVIGNENDRV
+710 KFGYGIVIDNENDRV

>member
-1 MSTDYL
+1 MNTDYL
-7 SYLNEQQKE
+7 SYLNEQQKA

-33 GKTSVLTSRIAHII
+33 GKTSVLTSRLAHII
-47 HNKLAFPNN
+47 NKKLAFPNN

-66 AKEMQFRIGNIIGNA
+66 AKEMQLRIGNIIGKA

-99 RMHAELVHLKS
+99 RMHAELVGLKS

-122 VIKEVIRLLDIDEK
+122 VIKEVIKLLDIDEK

-153 GLSPENATTQMDL
+153 GLTPERVKTEIDL
-166 DSIHEKSIEVY
+166 DFIHEKSTEVY

-200 QILKENEAVL
+200 QILIKNEAIL
-210 NKFQSIFKYILV
+210 DKFQSTFKYILV

-235 LRVLSQKNK
+235 LRILSQKNR

-314 SDEVGD
+314 SDDVGD
-320 KVKVISVW
+320 KVKLVSVW

-347 KTDLNQISI
+347 KIDLDQISI

-462 SSFIAMVENWKRK
+462 SGFIAMIENWKQK
-475 LDELDHVTL
+475 LNELDHVTL

-493 YIEMWEKDKTPSSL
+493 YIEMWEKDKTPTSL

-519 IAEFNSLHEFIDH
+519 IAEFNSLHEFIEH
-532 VSLVLEVEN
+532 ISLVLEVEN
-541 DQSTSKV
+541 DQSSSKV

-580 DEKGNIGLEEERRL
+580 DEKGNSGLEEERRL

-603 KYLYIINSQNRRVY
+603 KYLYIIHSQNRRVY

-634 EFIDDDATLNAYA
+634 EFIDDASTLSGT
-647 INTINTYVNTL
+647 TINTYGNGIQNTS
-658 QNIAPYDNQKKKL
+658 AFDYQKKKL
-671 SAMERLKAAGHFD
+671 SAIDRLKAAGHF
-684 NSTEVFDD
+684 NNNIEAIEE
-692 ISDADNVSVL
+692 ISDYNNVSVL
-702 QNQRVFHT
+702 QNQRVFHI
-710 KFGYGIVIGNENDRV
+710 KFGYGIVIDNENDRV

>member
-1 MSTDYL
+1 MNTDYL
-7 SYLNEQQKE
+7 SYLNEQQKA

-33 GKTSVLTSRIAHII
+33 GKTSVLTSRLAHII
-47 HNKLAFPNN
+47 NKKLAFPNN

-66 AKEMQFRIGNIIGNA
+66 AKEMQLRIGNIIGKA

-99 RMHAELVHLKS
+99 RMHAELVDLKS

-122 VIKEVIRLLDIDEK
+122 VIKEVIKLLDIDEK

-153 GLSPENATTQMDL
+153 GLTPERVKTEIDL
-166 DSIHEKSIEVY
+166 DFIHEKSIEVY

-200 QILKENEAVL
+200 QILIKNEEIL
-210 NKFQSIFKYILV
+210 DKFQSTFKYILV
-222 DEYQDTNTVQYLL
+222 DEYQDTNTVQYQL
-235 LRVLSQKNK
+235 LRILSQKNR

-265 NILNFEKDFDGS
+265 NILNFEKDFYGS

-314 SDEVGD
+314 SDDIGE
-320 KVKVISVW
+320 KVKLVSVW

-347 KTDLNQISI
+347 KIDLDQISI

-424 TTIRMLNDASKIY
+424 TTIRMLNDASRIY

-462 SSFIAMVENWKRK
+462 SGFIAMIENWKQK
-475 LDELDHVTL
+475 LNELDHVTL

-493 YIEMWEKDKTPSSL
+493 YIEMWEKDKTPTSL

-519 IAEFNSLHEFIDH
+519 IAEFNSLHEFIEH
-532 VSLVLEVEN
+532 ISLVLEVEN
-541 DQSTSKV
+541 DQSSSKV

-580 DEKGNIGLEEERRL
+580 DEKGNSGLEEERRL

-603 KYLYIINSQNRRVY
+603 KYLYIIHSQNRRVY

-634 EFIDDDATLNAYA
+634 EFIDDASTLSGT
-647 INTINTYVNTL
+647 TINTYGNGIQNTS
-658 QNIAPYDNQKKKL
+658 AFDYQKKKL
-671 SAMERLKAAGHFD
+671 SAIDRLKAAGHF
-684 NSTEVFDD
+684 NNNIEAIEE
-692 ISDADNVSVL
+692 ISDYNNVSVL

-710 KFGYGIVIGNENDRV
+710 KFGYGIVIDNENDRV

>member
-1 MSTDYL
+1 MNTDYL
-7 SYLNEQQKE
+7 SYLNEQQKA

-33 GKTSVLTSRIAHII
+33 GKTSVLTSRLAHII
-47 HNKLAFPNN
+47 NKKLAFPNN

-66 AKEMQFRIGNIIGNA
+66 AKEMQLRIGNIIGKA

-99 RMHAELVHLKS
+99 RMHAELVDLKS

-122 VIKEVIRLLDIDEK
+122 VIKEVIKLLDIDEK

-153 GLSPENATTQMDL
+153 GLTPERVKTEIDL
-166 DSIHEKSIEVY
+166 DFIHEKSIEVY

-200 QILKENEAVL
+200 QILIKNEEIL
-210 NKFQSIFKYILV
+210 DKFQSTFKYILV
-222 DEYQDTNTVQYLL
+222 DEYQDTNTVQYQL
-235 LRVLSQKNK
+235 LRILSQKNR

-265 NILNFEKDFDGS
+265 NILNFEKDFYGS

-314 SDEVGD
+314 SDDIGE
-320 KVKVISVW
+320 KVKLVSVW

-347 KTDLNQISI
+347 KIDLDQISI

-462 SSFIAMVENWKRK
+462 SSFIAMIENWKQK
-475 LDELDHVTL
+475 LNELDHVTL

-493 YIEMWEKDKTPSSL
+493 YIEMWEKDKTPTSL

-519 IAEFNSLHEFIDH
+519 IAEFNSLHEFIEH
-532 VSLVLEVEN
+532 ISLVLEVEN
-541 DQSTSKV
+541 DQSSSKV

-580 DEKGNIGLEEERRL
+580 DEKGNSGLEEERRL

-603 KYLYIINSQNRRVY
+603 KYLYIIHSQNRRVY

-634 EFIDDDATLNAYA
+634 EFIDDASTLSGT
-647 INTINTYVNTL
+647 TINTYGNGIQNTS
-658 QNIAPYDNQKKKL
+658 AFDYQKKKL
-671 SAMERLKAAGHFD
+671 SAIDRLKAAGHF
-684 NSTEVFDD
+684 NNNIEAIEE
-692 ISDADNVSVL
+692 ISDYNNVSVL

-710 KFGYGIVIGNENDRV
+710 KFGYGIVIDNENDRV

>member
-1 MSTDYL
+1 MNTDYL
-7 SYLNEQQKE
+7 SYLNEQQKA

-33 GKTSVLTSRIAHII
+33 GKTSVLTSRLAHII
-47 HNKLAFPNN
+47 YNKLAFPNN

-66 AKEMQFRIGNIIGNA
+66 AKEMQLRIGNIIGNA

-99 RMHAELVHLKS
+99 RMHAELVDLKS

-153 GLSPENATTQMDL
+153 GLTPEKVNTEIDL
-166 DSIHEKSIEVY
+166 DFTHEKSIEVY
-177 KNYQQRLKTL
+177 KNYQKRLKTL
-187 NSADFG
+187 NSVDFG

-200 QILKENEAVL
+200 QILIKNEAIL
-210 NKFQSIFKYILV
+210 DKFQSTFKYILV
-222 DEYQDTNTVQYLL
+222 DEYQDTNTVQYQL
-235 LRVLSQKNK
+235 LRILSQKNR

-299 IANNI
+299 ITNNI

-314 SDEVGD
+314 SDEEGD
-320 KVKVISVW
+320 KVKLVSVW

-347 KTDLNQISI
+347 KTDLDQISI

-462 SSFIAMVENWKRK
+462 SSFIAMIENWKQK
-475 LDELDHVTL
+475 LNELDHVTL

-493 YIEMWEKDKTPSSL
+493 YIEMWEKDKTPTSL

-519 IAEFNSLHEFIDH
+519 IAEFNSLHEFIEH
-532 VSLVLEVEN
+532 ISLVLEVEN
-541 DQSTSKV
+541 DKSSSKV

-565 MPGLEEGIFPNQRSL
+565 MPGLEEGVFPNQRSL
-580 DEKGNIGLEEERRL
+580 DEKGNSGLEEERRL

-603 KYLYIINSQNRRVY
+603 KYLYLIHSQNRRVY

-634 EFIDDDATLNAYA
+634 EFIDDDSTL
-647 INTINTYVNTL
+647 IGTTINTYGNGVQNTS
-658 QNIAPYDNQKKKL
+658 AFDYQKKKL
-671 SAMERLKAAGHFD
+671 SAIDRLKAAGHF
-684 NSTEVFDD
+684 NNNIEALEE
-692 ISDADNVSVL
+692 ISDYNNVSVL

-710 KFGYGIVIGNENDRV
+710 KFGYGIVIDNENDRV

>member
-1 MSTDYL
+1 MNTDYL
-7 SYLNEQQKE
+7 SYLNEQQKA

-33 GKTSVLTSRIAHII
+33 GKTSVLTSRLAHII
-47 HNKLAFPNN
+47 NKKLAFPNN

-66 AKEMQFRIGNIIGNA
+66 AKEMQLRIGNIIGKA

-99 RMHAELVHLKS
+99 RMHAELVDLKS

-122 VIKEVIRLLDIDEK
+122 VIKEVIKLLDIDEK

-153 GLSPENATTQMDL
+153 GLTPERVKTEIDL
-166 DSIHEKSIEVY
+166 DFIHEKSIEVY

-200 QILKENEAVL
+200 QILIKNKAIL
-210 NKFQSIFKYILV
+210 DKFQSTFKYILV

-235 LRVLSQKNK
+235 LRILSQKNR

-265 NILNFEKDFDGS
+265 NILNFEKDFYGS

-314 SDEVGD
+314 SDDIGE
-320 KVKVISVW
+320 KVKLVSVW

-347 KTDLNQISI
+347 KIDLDQISI

-462 SSFIAMVENWKRK
+462 SGFIAMIENWKQK
-475 LDELDHVTL
+475 LNELDHVTL

-493 YIEMWEKDKTPSSL
+493 YIEMWEKDKTPTSL

-519 IAEFNSLHEFIDH
+519 IAEFNSLHEFIEH
-532 VSLVLEVEN
+532 ISLVLEVEN
-541 DQSTSKV
+541 DQSSSKV

-580 DEKGNIGLEEERRL
+580 DEKGNSGLEEERRL

-603 KYLYIINSQNRRVY
+603 KYLYIIHSQNRRVY

-634 EFIDDDATLNAYA
+634 EFIDDASTLSG
-647 INTINTYVNTL
+647 TSINTYVNGI
-658 QNIAPYDNQKKKL
+658 QNTSAFDYQKKKL
-671 SAMERLKAAGHFD
+671 SAIDRLKAAGHF
-684 NSTEVFDD
+684 NNNIEAIEE
-692 ISDADNVSVL
+692 ISDYNNVSVL

-710 KFGYGIVIGNENDRV
+710 KFGYGIVIDNENDRV

>member
-1 MSTDYL
+1 MNTDYL
-7 SYLNEQQKE
+7 SYLNEQQKA

-33 GKTSVLTSRIAHII
+33 GKTSVLTSRLAHII
-47 HNKLAFPNN
+47 NKKLAFPNN

-66 AKEMQFRIGNIIGNA
+66 AKEMQLRIGNIIGKA

-99 RMHAELVHLKS
+99 RMHAELVGLKS

-122 VIKEVIRLLDIDEK
+122 VIKEVIKLLDIDEK

-153 GLSPENATTQMDL
+153 GLTPERVKTEIDL
-166 DSIHEKSIEVY
+166 DFIHEKSIEVY

-200 QILKENEAVL
+200 QILIKNKAIL
-210 NKFQSIFKYILV
+210 DKFQSTFKYILV

-235 LRVLSQKNK
+235 LRILSQKNR

-314 SDEVGD
+314 SDDLGD
-320 KVKVISVW
+320 KVKLVSVW

-347 KTDLNQISI
+347 KIDLDQISI

-462 SSFIAMVENWKRK
+462 SSFIAMIENWKQK
-475 LDELDHVTL
+475 LNELDHVTL

-493 YIEMWEKDKTPSSL
+493 YIEMWEKDKTPTSL

-519 IAEFNSLHEFIDH
+519 IAEFNSLHEFIEH
-532 VSLVLEVEN
+532 ISLVLEVEN
-541 DQSTSKV
+541 DQSSSKV

-580 DEKGNIGLEEERRL
+580 DEKGNSGLEEERRL

-603 KYLYIINSQNRRVY
+603 KYLYIIHSQNRRVY

-634 EFIDDDATLNAYA
+634 EFIDDASTLSGT
-647 INTINTYVNTL
+647 TINTYGNGIQNTS
-658 QNIAPYDNQKKKL
+658 AFDYQKKKL
-671 SAMERLKAAGHFD
+671 SAIDRLKAAGHF
-684 NSTEVFDD
+684 NNNIEAIEE
-692 ISDADNVSVL
+692 ISDYNNVSVL

-710 KFGYGIVIGNENDRV
+710 KFGYGIVIDNENDRV

>member
-1 MSTDYL
+1 MNTDYL
-7 SYLNEQQKE
+7 SYLNEQQKA

-33 GKTSVLTSRIAHII
+33 GKTSVLTSRLAHII
-47 HNKLAFPNN
+47 NKKLAFPNN

-66 AKEMQFRIGNIIGNA
+66 AKEMQLRIGNIIGKA

-99 RMHAELVHLKS
+99 RMHAELVGLKS

-122 VIKEVIRLLDIDEK
+122 VIKEVIKLLDIDEK

-153 GLSPENATTQMDL
+153 GLTPERVKTEIDL
-166 DSIHEKSIEVY
+166 DFIHEKSTEVY

-200 QILKENEAVL
+200 QILIKNEAIL
-210 NKFQSIFKYILV
+210 DKFQSTFKYILV

-235 LRVLSQKNK
+235 LRILSQKNR

-314 SDEVGD
+314 SDDVGD
-320 KVKVISVW
+320 KVKLVSVW

-347 KTDLNQISI
+347 KIDLDQISI

-462 SSFIAMVENWKRK
+462 SSFIAMIENWKQK
-475 LDELDHVTL
+475 LNELDHVTL

-493 YIEMWEKDKTPSSL
+493 YIEMWEKDKTPTSL

-519 IAEFNSLHEFIDH
+519 IAEFNSLHEFIEH
-532 VSLVLEVEN
+532 ISLVLEVEN
-541 DQSTSKV
+541 DQSSSKV

-580 DEKGNIGLEEERRL
+580 DEKGNSGLEEERRL

-603 KYLYIINSQNRRVY
+603 KYLYIIHSQNRRVY

-634 EFIDDDATLNAYA
+634 EFIDDASTLSGT
-647 INTINTYVNTL
+647 TINTYGNGIQNTS
-658 QNIAPYDNQKKKL
+658 AFDYQKKKL
-671 SAMERLKAAGHFD
+671 SAIDRLKAAGHF
-684 NSTEVFDD
+684 NNNIEAIEE
-692 ISDADNVSVL
+692 ISDYNNVSVL

-710 KFGYGIVIGNENDRV
+710 KFGYGIVIDNENDRV

>member
-1 MSTDYL
+1 MNTDYL
-7 SYLNEQQKE
+7 SYLNEQQKA

-33 GKTSVLTSRIAHII
+33 GKTSVLTSRLAHII
-47 HNKLAFPNN
+47 NKKLAFPNN

-66 AKEMQFRIGNIIGNA
+66 AKEMQLRIGNIIGKA

-99 RMHAELVHLKS
+99 RMHAELVDLKS

-122 VIKEVIRLLDIDEK
+122 VIKEVIKLLDIDEK

-153 GLSPENATTQMDL
+153 GLTPERVKTEIDL
-166 DSIHEKSIEVY
+166 DFIHEKSIEVY

-200 QILKENEAVL
+200 QILIKNEEIL
-210 NKFQSIFKYILV
+210 DKFQSTFKYILV
-222 DEYQDTNTVQYLL
+222 DEYQDTNTVQYQL
-235 LRVLSQKNK
+235 LRILSQKNR

-265 NILNFEKDFDGS
+265 NILNFEKDFYGS

-314 SDEVGD
+314 SDDIGE
-320 KVKVISVW
+320 KVKLVSVW

-347 KTDLNQISI
+347 KIDLDQISI

-462 SSFIAMVENWKRK
+462 SGFIAMIENWKQK
-475 LDELDHVTL
+475 LNELDHVTL

-493 YIEMWEKDKTPSSL
+493 YIEMWEKDKTPTSL

-519 IAEFNSLHEFIDH
+519 IAEFNSLHEFIEH
-532 VSLVLEVEN
+532 ISLVLEVEN
-541 DQSTSKV
+541 DQSSSKV

-580 DEKGNIGLEEERRL
+580 DEKGNSGLEEERRL

-603 KYLYIINSQNRRVY
+603 KYLYIIHSQNRRVY

-634 EFIDDDATLNAYA
+634 EFIDDASTLSG
-647 INTINTYVNTL
+647 TSINTYGNGIQNTS
-658 QNIAPYDNQKKKL
+658 AFDYQKKKL
-671 SAMERLKAAGHFD
+671 SAIDRLKAAGHF
-684 NSTEVFDD
+684 NNNIEAIEE
-692 ISDADNVSVL
+692 ISDYNNVSVL

-710 KFGYGIVIGNENDRV
+710 KFGYGIVIDNENDRV

>member
-1 MSTDYL
+1 MNTDYL
-7 SYLNEQQKE
+7 SYLNEQQKA

-33 GKTSVLTSRIAHII
+33 GKTSVLTSRLAHII
-47 HNKLAFPNN
+47 NKKLAFPNN

-66 AKEMQFRIGNIIGNA
+66 AKEMQLRIGNIIGKA

-99 RMHAELVHLKS
+99 RMHAELVGLKS

-122 VIKEVIRLLDIDEK
+122 VIKEVIKLLDIDEK

-153 GLSPENATTQMDL
+153 GLTPERVKTEIDL
-166 DSIHEKSIEVY
+166 DFIHEKSIEVY

-200 QILKENEAVL
+200 QILIKNEAIL
-210 NKFQSIFKYILV
+210 DKFQSTFKYILV
-222 DEYQDTNTVQYLL
+222 DEYQDTNTVQYQL
-235 LRVLSQKNK
+235 LRILSQKNR

-265 NILNFEKDFDGS
+265 NILNFEKDFYGS

-314 SDEVGD
+314 SDDVGD
-320 KVKVISVW
+320 KVKLVSVW

-347 KTDLNQISI
+347 KIDLDQISI

-462 SSFIAMVENWKRK
+462 SGFIAMIENWKQK
-475 LDELDHVTL
+475 LNELDHVTL

-493 YIEMWEKDKTPSSL
+493 YIEMWEKDKTPTSL

-519 IAEFNSLHEFIDH
+519 IAEFNSLHEFIEH
-532 VSLVLEVEN
+532 ISLVLEVEN
-541 DQSTSKV
+541 DQSSSKV

-580 DEKGNIGLEEERRL
+580 DEKGNSGLEEERRL

-603 KYLYIINSQNRRVY
+603 KYLYIIHSQNRRVY

-634 EFIDDDATLNAYA
+634 EFIDDASTLSGT
-647 INTINTYVNTL
+647 TINTYGNGIQNTS
-658 QNIAPYDNQKKKL
+658 AFDYQKKKL
-671 SAMERLKAAGHFD
+671 SAIDRLKAAGHF
-684 NSTEVFDD
+684 NNNIEAIEE
-692 ISDADNVSVL
+692 ISDYNNVSVL

-710 KFGYGIVIGNENDRV
+710 KFGYGIVIDNENDRV

>member
-1 MSTDYL
+1 MNTDYL
-7 SYLNEQQKE
+7 SYLNEQQKA

-33 GKTSVLTSRIAHII
+33 GKTSVLTSRLAHII
-47 HNKLAFPNN
+47 NKKLAFPNN

-66 AKEMQFRIGNIIGNA
+66 AKEMQLRIGNIIGKA

-99 RMHAELVHLKS
+99 RMHAELVGLKS

-122 VIKEVIRLLDIDEK
+122 VIKEVIKLLDIDEK

-153 GLSPENATTQMDL
+153 GLTPERVKTEIDL
-166 DSIHEKSIEVY
+166 DFIHEKSTEVY

-200 QILKENEAVL
+200 QILIKNEAIL
-210 NKFQSIFKYILV
+210 DKFQSTFKYILV

-235 LRVLSQKNK
+235 LRILSQKNR

-314 SDEVGD
+314 SDDVGD
-320 KVKVISVW
+320 KVKLVSVW

-347 KTDLNQISI
+347 KIDLDQISI

-462 SSFIAMVENWKRK
+462 SGFIAMIENWKQK
-475 LDELDHVTL
+475 LNELDHVTL

-493 YIEMWEKDKTPSSL
+493 YIEMWEKDKTPTSL

-519 IAEFNSLHEFIDH
+519 IAEFNSLHEFIEH
-532 VSLVLEVEN
+532 ISLVLEVEN
-541 DQSTSKV
+541 DQSSSKV

-580 DEKGNIGLEEERRL
+580 DEKGNSGLEEERRL

-603 KYLYIINSQNRRVY
+603 KYLYIIHSQNRRVY

-634 EFIDDDATLNAYA
+634 EFIDDASTLSGT
-647 INTINTYVNTL
+647 TINTYGNGIQTTS
-658 QNIAPYDNQKKKL
+658 AFDYQKKKL
-671 SAMERLKAAGHFD
+671 SAIDRLKAAGHF
-684 NSTEVFDD
+684 NNNIEAIEE
-692 ISDADNVSVL
+692 ISDYNNASVL

-710 KFGYGIVIGNENDRV
+710 KFGYGIVIDNENDRV